1 MYILIPRTTALRI
14 TQKNKLKREESKS
27 YTKNMFNTKEG
38 SKGGTEEQKT
48 HYMWKRSNKMKDVN
62 KTILIVLNM
71 CL

>member
-1 MYILIPRTTALRI
+1 
-14 TQKNKLKREESKS
+14 
-27 YTKNMFNTKEG
+27 MFNTKEG